1 MIDITQPEV
10 AFALDIVRKAGELSQ
25 RIQSGMA
32 IQSLTKSDFSPVTV
46 ADFAIQAIVGEALE
60 AKFPGSVLVGEE
72 SAGQLREEE
81 AVLRVVTEFVNKVQ
95 PGASAE
101 DVCTW
106 IDRGAAAP
114 GDRFWTVDPIDGTKG
129 YQRGGQ
135 YAIALALVED
145 GVVSLGVLGCPNLGG
160 GCQPDMGVGGVVV
173 ARRGQGAW
181 YSVAGAPF
189 TQLEVSEEAE
199 PRQARLLRSVESG
212 HTNTGQMEQLVKH
225 LGVEAEPVRMDS
237 QVKYAVLAGG
247 GGELIF
253 RLLSPA
259 QPDYREMIWDQA
271 AGSIVLE
278 EAGGRVTDLAGRAL
292 DFSQGRT
299 LAKNRGV
306 LASNGVL
313 HEAGLEALKAVG
325 VALE

>member
-135 YAIALALVED
+135 YAIALALVDD
-145 GVVSLGVLGCPNLGG
+145 GAVSLGVLGCPNLGG